1 MVDIVGMVEI
11 VDIEMVIRKMKR
23 EINMK
28 NMVASYGKRA
38 KKALGW
44 ARGLEFRACS
54 ALKF

>member
-28 NMVASYGKRA
+28 KIVASYGKRA